1 MSFDTK
7 LLAALEQRLGQY
19 ISAPIMKRGWNYYQ
33 EGNVQSSQA
42 TVHQTLMGVVRG
54 SDLYAV
60 VMDADHFMYST
71 CTCPYDG
78 FCKHMA
84 AVFFHY
90 YSEAYGGERAAEQA
104 YFRMLGL
111 TPARS
116 IVRQETASASDTDVV
131 HHPGDQSTAEEWL
144 EWMENTHGD
153 TWRKCRHSLHALQPV
168 LSSLKGLS
176 RDWEKKVQRLHWTTA
191 ILFVMEQAERAI
203 TTVDSFSRYYH
214 EMSFL
219 RMAEPWV
226 EHALTLISELE
237 PEQMDEAELSWS
249 NSLVEM
255 VKQRALKAER
265 QLFEWEH
272 LYLAFCER
280 MSLLQEWYRQEKSS
294 LLAELHTPAAFE
306 RNDSFLYAAL
316 GMLCF
321 FEGDDEQSIHYFSQG
336 AFERVQKLIYP
347 CVAQRIEA
355 GEWEWVERWM
365 AFLYERVYNNRSAR
379 SIGPFMTLCR
389 RADEDRPEL
398 PVWTAYMTEL
408 LPYSYSELS
417 EHWLHM
423 KRYDDWADLQLF
435 VGAGPEDFVDSP
447 ELREIAKTAPHVL
460 LPLYHQSIE
469 TAIGTRNRQGY
480 RLAVKQLK
488 KLERL
493 YKAAKETA
501 KWDSYLA
508 EFMTKHQRLRALQE
522 ELWKG
527 KIVT

>member
-7 LLAALEQRLGQY
+7 LLAALEQQLGQY
-19 ISAPIMKRGWNYYQ
+19 IPASILKRGWSYYQ
-33 EGNVQSSQA
+33 GGHVQSSQA

-54 SDLYAV
+54 GDLYAV
-60 VMDADHFMYST
+60 VIDADHFHYST

-78 FCKHMA
+78 LCKHMA

-90 YSEAYGGERAAEQA
+90 YAEAYGGERSAEQA

-111 TPARS
+111 TPART
-116 IVRQETASASDTDVV
+116 IVSQEAAPAPDAGILR
-131 HHPGDQSTAEEWL
+131 HPGEEGTAEEWR
-144 EWMENTHGD
+144 EWMEAEYGE

-168 LSSLKGLS
+168 LSALKGLS
-176 RDWEKKVQRLHWTTA
+176 RDWEKPLQRLHWSTA
-191 ILFVMEQAERAI
+191 IIFIMEQSERAI

-226 EHALTLISELE
+226 EHVYTLISELE
-237 PEQMDEAELSWS
+237 PESMSESELAWS
-249 NSLVEM
+249 RSLTEIA
-255 VKQRALKAER
+255 KERAIRPER
-265 QLFEWEH
+265 QLFEWDT
-272 LYLAFCER
+272 LYLAFCEKL
-280 MSLLQEWYRQEKSS
+280 SQLKEWYRQEKLALLES
-294 LLAELHTPAAFE
+294 LNTPAVDE
-306 RNDSFLYAAL
+306 RNDTFLYAAL
-316 GMLCF
+316 GMLAY
-321 FEGDDEQSIHYFSQG
+321 FEGDDEHAISYFSQA

-347 CVAQRIEA
+347 CVAQRMEA
-355 GEWEWVERWM
+355 GNWEWAERWM
-365 AFLYERVYNNRSAR
+365 AFLYERVYSNRNAR
-379 SIGPFMTLCR
+379 NIGPFMTLCR

-398 PVWTAYMTEL
+398 PVWTAYMMEL
-408 LPYSYSELS
+408 LPYSYAELS

-435 VGAGPEDFVDSP
+435 VGVRPEELDTP
-447 ELREIAKTAPHVL
+447 ELREVAKTAPHVL

-469 TAIGTRNRQGY
+469 AAIGSRNRQGY
-480 RLAVKQLK
+480 RLAVKNLK

-493 YKAAKETA
+493 YKTAKETE
-501 KWDSYLA
+501 KWESYLA
-508 EFMTKHQRLRALQE
+508 ELLAKYQRLRALQE